1 MDSKII
7 EFPLRN
13 RSASPVRRLIP
24 HRLRDARKAKRMT
37 QSALAEIIGVTR
49 QSISA
54 YEAGEKVPE
63 PENFS
68 RIVNALGQPFSFFT
82 TENTPIFG
90 EQKPHFFR
98 KNGPDTLRKYEA
110 CSVLGHWFVQIV
122 KYCDG
127 FVNYPKVDVLEAA
140 PKDKSQIYSTE
151 EIESIAEACRQNW
164 GLGLGPVSN
173 VLALIESKG
182 IAVCRYEME
191 DEKIDA
197 FSFWNGN
204 RPFIF
209 MASDKE
215 SATRHRF
222 DLSHELGHLI
232 LHRWVEAEELKD
244 PVTLKRIEAE
254 ADSFAGAFLL
264 PRRSFMNEV
273 YTSRLDAFVGLKRRW
288 KVSIQSMIYRCRD
301 LEIIDSD
308 QFTNLYKQISYRKW
322 RKNEPLD
329 DPNIL
334 PLEQPK
340 LLRRAIEL
348 ILEGGR
354 KHPDEILSD
363 LNFSTLIIESFC
375 NLPSGTFNQNQC
387 NNIDPTLK

>member
-1 MDSKII
+1 MASKII
-7 EFPLRN
+7 EFPLQN
-13 RSASPVRRLIP
+13 RYASSVRRLIP
-24 HRLRDARKAKRMT
+24 YRLRDARKAKRMT

-54 YEAGEKVPE
+54 YEAGEKAPE
-63 PENFS
+63 PEKFS
-68 RIVNALGQPFSFFT
+68 RIVHALGQPFSFFT
-82 TENTPIFG
+82 TENIPSFG

-110 CSVLGHWFVQIV
+110 CSVLGGWFVQIV
-122 KYCDG
+122 KYCDD
-127 FVNYPKVDVLEAA
+127 FVNYPRVDVLEAA
-140 PKDKSQIYSTE
+140 PKDKSEIYSPE

-164 GLGLGPVSN
+164 GLGLGPISN

-215 SATRHRF
+215 SVARHRF

-232 LHRWVEAEELKD
+232 LHRWVESQELKD

-264 PRRSFMNEV
+264 PRRSFLNEI
-273 YTSRLDAFVGLKRRW
+273 YTSKLDAFVELKRRW

-322 RKNEPLD
+322 RKKEPLD

-340 LLRRAIEL
+340 LLRRAVEL
-348 ILEGGR
+348 MLEGGR

-363 LNFSTLIIESFC
+363 LNFSALIIEGFC
-375 NLPSGTFNQNQC
+375 NLPSGIFNKNQC
-387 NNIDPTLK
+387 NIVDPTLK